1 MVKDLGLWDDSSPT
15 RLALILTISSSFFL
29 TVSIVVVFNIF
40 KQNKEI
46 LLKTIELVALI
57 KYE

>member
-1 MVKDLGLWDDSSPT
+1 MVKDLGWWDGSSLT
-15 RLALILTISSSFFL
+15 RLTLILTISSSFFL
-29 TVSIVVVFNIF
+29 TVSIVVAFNIF

-46 LLKTIELVALI
+46 LVKTIELVALI